1 MKIDKTY
8 LQDIVEKYGLAAVA
22 EEMERRLDIPT
33 AKLGFIGAFSSGKSS
48 LLNALLDTKR
58 LPVDIKPTTKSIC
71 IVEPVADL
79 ESPRYFRDTDEGRE
93 EIDFMTF
100 TDIVNGD
107 SFGDAAIQL
116 PLTGTA
122 CDGMVFIDTPGV
134 DSMGRD
140 EAERTYSYL
149 ALMDAA
155 VVCIPVEDGTLK
167 KSVADFITSPLLK
180 PLGGNLVFVLTKADQ
195 KAPNAVETIREEI
208 VRQLENLCAEDK
220 LRVHNVAE
228 RVVAVSME
236 NAKEVLLPFLQKHCF
251 AHLPALVAAREQ
263 KELKALAADVAGILK
278 ARADSL
284 TFDASQYEEA
294 IAKAQRDRECLEEEI
309 AQKKELFSTLEEELQ
324 QRLGETM
331 SVHKLAIDSATGDE
345 MRREAI
351 DRMNED
357 VRSVAEMFA
366 RQHVASFT
374 PGPGISGV
382 LGAAVEQAMK
392 NVDRVRD
399 MTVMTATA
407 IATAWIAPG
416 ATAAANAGEAAG
428 GAITQQAA
436 KQVAANAGKAAAQQ
450 AAKRAAM
457 GKFLCE
463 VGQFIKAINPLETVG
478 DIVAEKVKAARF
490 DDLARSASR
499 RIAAQVISDLATPYQ
514 REVIAPLRL
523 RLEEIERGLSAQRTA
538 RHEAADKLREE
549 HQKMKAII
557 SELIDFADKPA

>member
-1 MKIDKTY
+1 MNIDKAY
-8 LQDIVEKYGLAAVA
+8 LQEITKKFGLDAVA
-22 EEMERRLDIPT
+22 AEIEERLDIPA

-48 LLNALLDTKR
+48 LLNALLDTQR

-79 ESPRYFRDTDEGRE
+79 ETPRYFRDTDAGRE
-93 EIDFMTF
+93 EIDNMTF
-100 TDIVNGD
+100 EDIVNGD

-167 KSVADFITSPLLK
+167 KSVADFITSAMLK
-180 PLGGNLVFVLTKADQ
+180 PLGGNLVFVLTKADL
-195 KAPNAVETIREEI
+195 KAPDAVKTIREEI
-208 VRQLENLCAEDK
+208 VRQLETLCAEGK
-220 LRVHNVAE
+220 LPVRDVAE
-228 RVVAVSME
+228 RVVTVSRE
-236 NAKEVLLPFLQKHCF
+236 NAKEILLPFLQKHCF
-251 AHLPALVAAREQ
+251 AHLPALVAARKQ
-263 KELKALAADVAGILK
+263 KELKALAADVADILK

-284 TFDASQYEEA
+284 SFDSSQYEEA
-294 IAKAQRDRECLEEEI
+294 IAKTQRDHECLEEEI
-309 AQKKELFSTLEEELQ
+309 VQKKELFSTLEEELQ

-331 SVHKLAIDSATGDE
+331 SVHKLAIDSATGDD

-351 DRMNED
+351 GRMNED
-357 VRSVAEMFA
+357 VRSVVEMFA

-382 LGAAVEQAMK
+382 LGDAVEQAMK
-392 NVDRVRD
+392 NVDRFRD
-399 MTVMTATA
+399 MAVMATTA

-416 ATAAANAGEAAG
+416 ATVAANAGEAAG
-428 GAITQQAA
+428 GAI
-436 KQVAANAGKAAAQQ
+436 AQQ
-450 AAKRAAM
+450 AVKCAAM
-457 GKFLCE
+457 GKFLRG
-463 VGQFIKAINPLETVG
+463 VGQFVKAINPLETVG
-478 DIVAEKVKAARF
+478 DIVAEKVKASKF
-490 DDLARSASR
+490 DNLVRQASRSIAGQVLADLAG
-499 RIAAQVISDLATPYQ
+499 PYQ

-523 RLEEIERGLSAQRTA
+523 RLEEAERGLSAQRSA
-538 RHEAADKLREE
+538 RHQAADKLRKE
-549 HQKMKAII
+549 HQEMKEAIA
-557 SELIDFADKPA
+557 ELTGFAGSPA